1 MTVPTESDGVATV
14 RPRRPRI
21 SIVGVL
27 GELLITAGVLVLLF
41 LGWQLWLNDII
52 VGQEANH
59 QAVEQTKEWDRAA
72 PTPADETPDEETP
85 GDPPV
90 ATAPAASQRFGL
102 VIIPRFGA
110 DYYRPIAEGVGTR
123 AVLNKGGQFGHYP
136 STQMPGAVGNFAI
149 AAHRTTYGASL
160 GQIAELRVGDHIFI
174 ETQNGWYQYDF
185 RNLEY
190 VRPTGVG
197 VLDPVP
203 QIAGASPED
212 RLLTMT
218 SCNPKLS
225 AAERIIAYAVFNRFY
240 PRDATKPASGA
251 PDEIAATVAG
261 EAS

>member
-1 MTVPTESDGVATV
+1 MTEPDHSDAPAPV
-14 RPRRPRI
+14 RRRRQRI
-21 SIVGVL
+21 SVIGIL
-27 GELLITAGVLVLLF
+27 GELLITAGVVVLLF

-52 VGQEANH
+52 VGNEAN
-59 QAVEQTKEWDRAA
+59 QEAVEQTKEWDRAA
-72 PTPADETPDEETP
+72 PAAPVEVTP
-85 GDPPV
+85 GEPPV
-90 ATAPAASQRFGL
+90 AVAPANGQRFGSVL
-102 VIIPRFGA
+102 VPRFGA
-110 DYYRPIAEGVGTR
+110 DYYRPIAEGVSTKT
-123 AVLNKGGQFGHYP
+123 VLNKGGQFGHYP

-160 GQIAELRVGDHIFI
+160 GPVAELRVGDHIFI
-174 ETQNGWYQYDF
+174 ETVEGWYRYEF

-203 QIAGASPED
+203 QIAGTVPGD
-212 RLLTMT
+212 RILTMT

-225 AAERIIAYAVFNRFY
+225 AAERIIAYAVFDEFF
-240 PRDATKPASGA
+240 PRDTAKPASGA